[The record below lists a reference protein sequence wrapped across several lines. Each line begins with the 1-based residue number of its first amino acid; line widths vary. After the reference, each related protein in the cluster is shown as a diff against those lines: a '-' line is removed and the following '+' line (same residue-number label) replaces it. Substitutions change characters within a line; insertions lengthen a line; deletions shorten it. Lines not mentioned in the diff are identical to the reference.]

1 MELNFSGHGIKF
13 LSHFRAV
20 HDVRY
25 YLQGIFLRPMPD
37 GIPGVVGVA
46 SDGHTAGLWYD
57 ESGKIDRE
65 IILHIDPAMIAHL
78 AKHEEGIANRLAVV
92 DGRLAAIGGAYAT
105 ELFVQPKRPEPKR
118 PEPDGLPFEVKAN
131 FPDIVNVM
139 SHAGLVKEGRGPTS
153 PVHPKYLERLNKC
166 IPKAVGKWP
175 SVTLVQPQQDGGIY
189 ALFPSSMPAIAI
201 VMPLRYAANSL
212 PEFVNQ
218 LVSGKRGNRLP
229 G

>member
-46 SDGHTAGLWYD
+46 SDGCTAGLWYD
-57 ESGKIDRE
+57 KDGKIDRE
-65 IILHIDPAMIAHL
+65 IILHIEPAMIAHL
-78 AKHEEGIANRLAVV
+78 AKEEQGLPNRLAVV
-92 DGRLAAIGGAYAT
+92 DGRLAAIGGAFAT
-105 ELFVQPKRPEPKR
+105 ELFVQPKRPEP
-118 PEPDGLPFEVKAN
+118 DGLTFEVKAN

-139 SHAGLVKEGRGPTS
+139 HHADIVKEGRGPSS

-189 ALFPSSMPAIAI
+189 ALFPSTMPAVAI
-201 VMPLRYAANSL
+201 IMPLRHTANSL

-218 LVSGKRGNRLP
+218 LVRGKRLP